1 MKYYVVSSLKSEHE
15 IEADSFAS
23 ALTETY
29 KLFSEYDSDIVE
41 WGIVSENDEESL
53 KKLRKDY
60 LTN

>member
-1 MKYYVVSSLKSEHE
+1 MKYYVVSSLKSEYE
-15 IEADSFAS
+15 IEADSFSS

-41 WGIVSENDEESL
+41 WGIVPENDEESL

>member
-1 MKYYVVSSLKSEHE
+1 MKYYVVSSLKSEYE
-15 IEADSFAS
+15 IESDSFSS

-29 KLFSEYDSDIVE
+29 KLFSECDPDIVE
-41 WGIVSENDEESL
+41 WGIVPENDEESL